1 MPRQPRLL
9 PDVSQ
14 DHAGER
20 YAQALVALT
29 RRVWHPD
36 CQLDDAFGVI
46 CETAADTL
54 HVARSNIWR
63 FDRENSTLVC
73 LHAYDR
79 THGHASADTLETMPV
94 DGEYTAAMEQ
104 VRAIDAHD
112 VAAAPATTDSGRALQ
127 NYLRRH
133 HICSLLDAPVRVEGE
148 LVGVICHEQT
158 DWPRHWTR
166 DETAFAGSM
175 GDFVAM
181 AIEIARRRETE
192 QALQHLRLHDAATDL
207 PNADYVVELLR
218 DHIEHLRPDQ
228 RLVLLHMRIDTTR
241 ASALLPG
248 KPDPDV
254 LLHEMAARLRPLAD
268 PPVALA
274 RVRPDALALVACFET
289 DDDDYPVRL
298 AERALELIHDTVV
311 ASAPVALA
319 AIGIAFHEPGE
330 GANDPR
336 VLLHKAE
343 QAAEQARTRGV
354 GWEVFDLTRH
364 RALLA
369 RLQQER
375 TLHEA
380 FAQGRFEVHFQPE
393 RDLAAGR
400 WRGAEALLRLR
411 DGDRLVTANEFIAVA
426 EQAGLIVPLGRWV
439 LEQACAAAAHWP
451 DSASEPTQVRVNV
464 SARQFETGD
473 LVGDVGRALTL
484 AGLAPGR
491 LCLEITETTLM
502 QDVPRALG
510 LLRQLKALGVQ
521 VAIDDF
527 GTGYSSLVY
536 LKRFPAD
543 TLKIDRSF
551 VHDLPRD
558 PQDSAIVAAVVQLAQ
573 ALGLDVVAEGVERP
587 EQCAALC
594 DFGVR
599 HMQGWLF
606 SAEVPAADVARLMR

>member
-1 MPRQPRLL
+1 MPRQTRLL
-9 PDVSQ
+9 PDVPH
-14 DHAGER
+14 DYAGER

-29 RRVWHPD
+29 RRVWHPE
-36 CQLDDAFGVI
+36 CQLDHAFAVI
-46 CETAADTL
+46 CRTAAETL

-63 FDRENSTLVC
+63 FDRERSLLIC

-79 THGHASADTLETMPV
+79 ELGHASPATLEMLPV
-94 DGEYTAAMEQ
+94 DGEYIAAMEQ

-112 VAAAPATTDSGRALQ
+112 VTSTPATTDSGRALQ
-127 NYLRRH
+127 EYLRRH
-133 HICSLLDAPVRVEGE
+133 RICSLLDAPVRVEGE
-148 LVGVICHEQT
+148 LVGVICHEQV

-192 QALQHLRLHDAATDL
+192 QALQHMRLHDAATGL

-218 DHIEHLRPDQ
+218 DHIEHLRADQ
-228 RLVLLHMRIDTTR
+228 RLVLLHLRIDTTR
-241 ASALLPG
+241 ASALLPDAPA
-248 KPDPDV
+248 PDA

-274 RVRPDALALVACFET
+274 RVRPDALALIACFDANDE
-289 DDDDYPVRL
+289 DYPVRL
-298 AERALELIHDTVV
+298 AERALALIRKTVLGT
-311 ASAPVALA
+311 ASSALA
-319 AIGIAFHEPGE
+319 AIGIAFHQPDEGE
-330 GANDPR
+330 DDPR
-336 VLLHKAE
+336 ILLHKAE
-343 QAAEQARTRGV
+343 QAAEQARARGV
-354 GWEVFDLTRH
+354 EWEVFDLARH

-375 TLHEA
+375 TLHDA
-380 FAQGRFEVHFQPE
+380 FAQGLFEVHFQPE

-411 DGDRLVTANEFIAVA
+411 DGDRLITANEFITVA
-426 EQAGLIVPLGRWV
+426 EQVGLIVPLGRWV
-439 LEQACAAAAHWP
+439 LEQACAAAADWP
-451 DSASEPTQVRVNV
+451 DSIGEPTQVRVNV

-473 LVGDVGRALTL
+473 LVGDVADALAR

-502 QDVPRALG
+502 QDVPRALE
-510 LLRQLKALGVQ
+510 LLHQLKALGVQ

-551 VHDLPRD
+551 VNDLPRD
-558 PQDSAIVAAVVQLAQ
+558 PQDAAIVAAVVQLAR

-587 EQCAALC
+587 EQCKALC
-594 DFGVR
+594 GIGVQ

-606 SAEVPAADVARLMR
+606 SAEVPASDVARLMR

>member
-9 PDVSQ
+9 PDASQ

-20 YAQALVALT
+20 YAQALVAMT
-29 RRVWHPD
+29 RRVWHPE
-36 CQLDDAFGVI
+36 CQLDDAFAVI
-46 CETAADTL
+46 SETAAETL
-54 HVARSNIWR
+54 HVQRSNIWR
-63 FDRENSTLVC
+63 FDRERSVLVC
-73 LHAYDR
+73 LHAFDR
-79 THGHASADTLETMPV
+79 TQGHAPPETLETLPV

-112 VAAAPATTDSGRALQ
+112 VTSSPATTDSGRALQ

-133 HICSLLDAPVRVEGE
+133 RICSLLDAPVRVEGE
-148 LVGVICHEQT
+148 LVGVICHEQI

-181 AIEIARRRETE
+181 AMEIARRRETE
-192 QALQHLRLHDAATDL
+192 QALQHLRLHDVATGL
-207 PNADYVVELLR
+207 PNAEYVAELLR
-218 DHIEHLRPDQ
+218 DHIEHLRSDQ
-228 RLVLLHMRIDTTR
+228 RLVVLHLRIDTIR

-248 KPDPDV
+248 APTPDL
-254 LLHEMAARLRPLAD
+254 LLHEMAARLRPLAE

-274 RVRPDALALVACFET
+274 RVRPDALALITCFDA
-289 DDDDYPVRL
+289 DDEDYPVRL
-298 AERALELIHDTVV
+298 AERALALVRGALSAAEP
-311 ASAPVALA
+311 ASLA
-319 AIGIAFHEPGE
+319 AFGIAFHEPGE
-330 GANDPR
+330 DGPR
-336 VLLHKAE
+336 ALLHKAE

-354 GWEVFDLTRH
+354 DWEVFDLARH

-369 RLQQER
+369 RLHQER
-375 TLHEA
+375 TLHDA

-393 RDLAAGR
+393 RDLDAGR

-411 DGDRLVTANEFIAVA
+411 EGGRLISAYEFIAVA

-439 LEQACAAAAHWP
+439 LEQACAAAAQWP
-451 DSASEPTQVRVNV
+451 DSVAHPTQVRVNV

-473 LVGDVGRALTL
+473 LVADVAQALMR

-502 QDVPRALG
+502 QDVPRALE
-510 LLRQLKALGVQ
+510 LLHRLKALGVQ

-543 TLKIDRSF
+543 ILKIDRSF
-551 VHDLPRD
+551 VDDLPSD

-573 ALGLDVVAEGVERP
+573 ALGLDVIAEGVERP

-594 DFGVR
+594 GIGVR

-606 SAEVPAADVARLMR
+606 SAEVPAGDVVRLLR

>member
-9 PDVSQ
+9 PDAFQ

-36 CQLDDAFGVI
+36 CRLDDAFAVI
-46 CETAADTL
+46 SETAAETL
-54 HVARSNIWR
+54 HVQRSNIWR
-63 FDRENSTLVC
+63 FDRHRSLLVC
-73 LHAYDR
+73 LHAFDR
-79 THGHASADTLETMPV
+79 AEGHAPPQTLETLPV

-112 VAAAPATTDSGRALQ
+112 VTASPATTESGRALQ

-148 LVGVICHEQT
+148 LVGVICHEQV

-181 AIEIARRRETE
+181 AMEIARRRDTE
-192 QALQHLRLHDAATDL
+192 LALQHLRLHDIATGL
-207 PNADYVVELLR
+207 PNAEYVSELLR
-218 DHIEHLRPDQ
+218 DHIAHLRADQ
-228 RLVLLHMRIDTTR
+228 RLVVLHLRIDTTR

-248 KPDPDV
+248 APTPDL
-254 LLHEMAARLRPLAD
+254 LLHELAARLRPLAE

-274 RVRPDALALVACFET
+274 RVRPDALALIACFESQ
-289 DDDDYPVRL
+289 DEDYPVRL
-298 AERALELIHDTVV
+298 AERALARIRETLAAAMA
-311 ASAPVALA
+311 ASLVAL
-319 AIGIAFHEPGE
+319 GIAFHEPGE
-330 GANDPR
+330 DDPGT
-336 VLLHKAE
+336 LLHKAE
-343 QAAEQARTRGV
+343 QAAEQARTRGAD
-354 GWEVFDLTRH
+354 WEVFDLDRH

-369 RLQQER
+369 RLHQER
-375 TLHEA
+375 TLHDA

-393 RDLAAGR
+393 RDLGVGR

-411 DGDRLVTANEFIAVA
+411 EGGRLITASEFITVA

-439 LEQACAAAAHWP
+439 LEQSCAAAAQWP
-451 DSASEPTQVRVNV
+451 DSVEQPTQVRVNV

-473 LVGDVGRALTL
+473 LVGDVAKALAR

-502 QDVPRALG
+502 QDVPRALE
-510 LLRQLKALGVQ
+510 LLHQLKALGVQ

-558 PQDSAIVAAVVQLAQ
+558 PQDTAIVAAVVQLAQ
-573 ALGLDVVAEGVERP
+573 ALGLDVVAEGVERA
-587 EQCAALC
+587 EQCTALC
-594 DFGVR
+594 GFGVQ

-606 SAEVPAADVARLMR
+606 SAEVPAGDIARLLR